1 VFSEGLVKLV
11 EEDGES
17 ALVLILIH
25 TDTGKGEVEVAAMV
39 GQVLLHGD
47 HIAISSNTWGATK

>member
-1 VFSEGLVKLV
+1 M
-11 EEDGES
+11 EEDGEN
-17 ALVLILIH
+17 ALVLALIL

-47 HIAISSNTWGATK
+47 HVAISSNTWRATK